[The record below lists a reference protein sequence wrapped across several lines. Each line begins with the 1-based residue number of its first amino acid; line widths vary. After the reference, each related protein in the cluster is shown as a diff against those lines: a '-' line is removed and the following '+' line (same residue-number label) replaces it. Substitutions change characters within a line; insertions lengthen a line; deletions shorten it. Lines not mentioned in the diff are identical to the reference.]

1 MKNSLRFHAH
11 AGLWLACLASA
22 AVAQTSPSLEN
33 DVRNVFSQQPN
44 TAWPPPP
51 PSVLLDARQVS
62 PNQFKGGTILGGWQ
76 TTRIT
81 SKGAMIANAGFE
93 QPEQSA
99 GGYTGS
105 PTGSAWTY
113 TGSAGLAHNGSPW
126 FAPNAVSGKQG
137 AFIQGGG
144 SGLAQT
150 VVVPAGTYV
159 ISFKAVGRKETLVN
173 GLQVW
178 FNDVLVKTWA
188 DTEFSQD
195 AWRTYS
201 TPSLTVASAGSFSLG
216 FVGVGGTGDRA
227 TVIDDVAMQQ
237 TGGAFNYVAGSA
249 SVATGPTSLILPKGF
264 PLLNGVAIS
273 GQGSQL
279 ESVTMSRPLAA
290 RRISY
295 LLGAVISPPAFAVD
309 GRALSAAE
317 LATFY
322 LEQPAN
328 STSERFYYSPHA
340 EKVYA
345 TQPGVVD
352 ITWVE
357 RVSKAQITKQ
367 YVIAATPF
375 KPVKQMFWS
384 ENGFKGPVI
393 QVPSSRVATVKVVY
407 STLFPETV
415 ATAYVRPDEVVNP
428 VANTTMAPERR
439 TCWYS
444 SVDGAIHAYNLEG
457 RVFVEFLGSLK
468 SDGVSREQLGTE
480 VVEITKEPTTRL
492 ERVALGD
499 QLLAPNGETALDHR
513 VVAGLMPLGEQG
525 AFLYQHVAPGFPKG
539 RLFAIA
545 KTTPLFSGSAEIPS
559 NEVLVFWM
567 QTGDLSLLWPK
578 YYVGYI
584 LDWPTSVASY
594 SVYSRSLDDPEKA
607 PTAVQLNS
615 ADAPALV
622 YQDDPTGKSARISNG
637 NQFSTTVTQ
646 ASPVGRALIRYTNGA
661 AIWFERVYSKLDT
674 TFPEFSS
681 TPIPVNVGARIAPPI
696 AGLDH
701 VGYIREASGKAF
713 NKAAYKDPFVVGF
726 EKAKRGAII
735 GVNALAGEDQ
745 LEVWWFQPSA
755 PGSAALKPTYWPSY
769 VRKYQLVWPTAP
781 AEIVL
786 ASNAGSNDLP
796 SLQAQGSIYV
806 QNERE
811 DPGYNPNEEHA
822 LMLNGRAWALRDDLN
837 VATSSPPFVLVDY
850 VEADERPAMAV
861 FKVLRD
867 KPLAGIQFLYTAEA
881 GKVLQAPMPLPLLP
895 LPQKPA
901 GVSNT
906 WTWISYFSA
915 SPPWFPE
922 SKKGQTVANH
932 EIPATSSNPPAKAA
946 LTDTQVNDEAPRY
959 GQFTFVDRKG
969 TTWVYR
975 GMHDGVSQPVT
986 FGMRYFYPTQVGF
999 WFPSLTVQPAVGTIV
1014 PYLRKDN
1021 THSPVLGEALEIKF
1035 KPVWP
1040 SAAPELRVGETLA
1053 RSKYGLPAVRGQ
1065 TSAELI
1071 YQQSLALDPAG
1082 EQTSATLFDPTRAKT
1097 YALSTS
1103 GLTKIPKSAAT
1114 DLYMGKTYFTRLPPH
1129 LVLRFYFD
1137 PNVGTWGTLFF
1148 KGEFKPAA
1156 LGEDYLLL
1164 NRLSDDDVQA
1174 LDDLVAQGDEDRERW
1189 KTAIKGLTTTMRTF
1203 KEDDTKRGTYIVDTG
1218 SKATDTTAAKPDPTV
1233 NVGGTGVAAI
1243 TNDDTAVDSYA
1254 ISAVGGG
1261 KGYVVLAVGNGRAF
1275 TPIDEP
1281 VSLYVFKVTP
1291 PLYRGELKVIQS
1303 SNPLDEKLALRHS
1316 ADFAGEPGGY
1326 DFEWMYAPPV
1336 NGAAPPLFTYNRA
1349 LLLGN
1354 APGWQRYDQPTTA
1367 YAGLRLPETS
1377 TASPKPAPYT
1387 GAVEATTPISIAVRD
1402 SKDLA
1407 AHGTTLPQAVL
1418 RREFDLAKLPL
1429 RAFLSFDL
1437 GSRDSAEVY
1446 VNQAKVAVINRP
1458 NGDNTRTASSPG
1470 SDYFPL
1476 RLVYEI
1482 PSAILKTSKN
1492 VIALELYT
1500 DADTDAA
1507 SSINVRLEGQMQ
1519 TENRTGWVSLGLG
1532 TGETAGQIAGTIKGK
1547 SQHVIQGTSLLTLT
1561 DNYFT
1566 MRYRARETGNAA
1578 YVANGGWSEWVDP
1591 QLAEGWIKRALA
1603 GINPFQQRVTD
1614 LFSNSVNLDV
1624 SLVQQAGRRWEGDIA
1639 LNLNN
1644 INKVGLIEI
1653 YETILRRGKMLSIE
1667 GTPAINYGAANDAL
1681 LLAAG
1686 YLADLYMIVGNEAY
1700 ADAANPTI
1708 AFATDNGSTYGD
1720 VSTSLFAFKGQLT
1733 SVLEE
1738 ELALLRG
1745 RDNALAPGT
1754 QVNPVY
1760 NRMVWNYTR
1769 GIDSGEAIY
1778 ALNYNIKDMDGDGVV
1793 GAADAALLYPQ
1804 GHGDAYGHYL
1814 TALSGYY
1821 TLLANA
1827 NFSWQPRMEAVTVL
1841 GKAVAVDYFDERKF
1855 AAAAVALARTAS
1867 QITDLTY
1874 RQTFST
1880 AASSTWTNLQDGK
1893 TTNGVT
1899 RRWGVDDW
1907 AVRGWMGAYF
1917 NWMTGNSM
1925 LPAVDPDPTHEGIQK
1940 IDRTTVPEL
1949 SQLISQATAIQQ
1961 SLSNAEGRINPLGL
1975 ATGALAFDISPGQ
1988 VDAGTTHF
1996 EQIYAR
2002 ATQALQNTIASFTN
2016 AKSSTQFLRQQE
2028 DSLASTREAINQQE
2042 QAYTNQLIELY
2053 GTPYTDDIGPG
2064 KTYVQDYSGPD
2075 LLHYMY
2081 IDIPEG
2087 FVTREAQYYKLLL
2100 NPQFSEEN
2108 RGTIN
2113 YNKGQSIN
2121 YNEHQTITYSIDGT
2135 GAFAKPKEWQ
2145 GRRAS
2150 PGQIQTAAS
2159 DLLLARLA
2167 LTQVLGDYKGLKD
2180 SLSQSVALFQTKVDL
2195 HNRQLDIMVG
2205 FDLVVSA
2212 IEIWSVVN
2220 ALSQDVLEAGVESLD
2235 KASDAV
2241 KESLPKVVG
2250 TAMDATS
2257 AARGVI
2263 DSMKATTYGVIATQI
2278 TAAKFQARLND
2289 QAIAI
2294 LERIRTRSEFD
2305 AQWLAEYKQLLYD
2318 LQATLDGLVG
2328 MQSSVDAALRQHDQA
2343 QRNLRS
2349 AVASGERMQAE
2360 RQTFRLHA
2368 AALIQGYRTK
2378 DLAFRAFRDEALEK
2392 YKQLFELSA
2401 RYAYL
2406 AATAFDY
2413 ETGLL
2418 NPEGNTAA
2426 ATFLDK
2432 IVRARSPGMMSEG
2445 IPQFGG
2451 ASIGD
2456 PGLAGAL
2463 AVLNTQWSVAK
2474 SRLGFNN
2481 PDRYR
2486 STFSLRTEKFRIVNG
2501 TAGDQAWREV
2511 LMAAKRDNL
2520 LDDADAARYCLNL
2533 GLDTG
2538 AAVPGFVFEFASTV
2552 SPGLNF
2558 FGQPLA
2564 GGDTTYSATSFA
2576 TKIRLSGVAFSG
2588 YVGLVDATGT
2598 AATTTAI
2605 GATSPTDPYTAY
2617 TDGTALSG
2625 TPYVYLVPAGV
2636 DSLRSPIE
2644 KSSVVRTW
2652 TVIDQAIPYPVNINQ
2667 TNYATAKT
2675 WTSSNSLTENYIL
2688 RRHQAF
2694 RAVSDGTVFS
2704 SDPGFTNGR
2713 LIGRSVWNS
2722 RWKLVIPAQT
2732 LLADPKKGMQV
2743 FIDSVKNIKIHFE
2756 TYSTAGN

>member
-1 MKNSLRFHAH
+1 MKNSLRFHAR
-11 AGLWLACLASA
+11 AGLWLAWLASA
-22 AVAQTSPSLEN
+22 AVAQTPPSLEN
-33 DVRNVFSQQPN
+33 DVRNIFSQQPN

-51 PSVLLDARQVS
+51 PSITLDSRTVS

-81 SKGAMIANAGFE
+81 SKGVMIANAGFE

-105 PTGSAWTY
+105 PSGSAWTY
-113 TGSAGLAHNGSPW
+113 TGSAGITRNGGPW
-126 FAPNAVSGKQG
+126 FYPDAVSGKQG
-137 AFIQGGG
+137 AFIQQGG
-144 SGLAQT
+144 SSIAQT
-150 VVVPAGTYV
+150 VVVAAGTYV
-159 ISFKAVGRKETLVN
+159 ISFKAVGRKETYVN
-173 GLQVW
+173 GVQVW
-178 FNDVLVKTWA
+178 FNDVLVKTWP

-195 AWRTYS
+195 VWQAYA
-201 TPSLTVASAGSFSLG
+201 TPALTVASTGSYSLK
-216 FVGVGGTGDRA
+216 FVGIGPAGLDRA
-227 TVIDDVAMQQ
+227 TVIDDVAMLQ
-237 TGGAFNYVAGSA
+237 TGGALNYVAGSA

-264 PLLNGVAIS
+264 PLQNGVAIS

-290 RRISY
+290 RRVSY
-295 LLGAVISPPAFAVD
+295 LLGAVISPPVFAVD
-309 GRALSAAE
+309 GRALSATE
-317 LATFY
+317 LETFY
-322 LEQPAN
+322 LQQPAN

-357 RVSKAQITKQ
+357 RISKLQISKQ

-375 KPVKQMFWS
+375 KPVKQMFWT

-393 QVPSSRVATVKVVY
+393 QVPSSRVATVQVVY
-407 STLFPETV
+407 NTLFPATV
-415 ATAYVRPDEVVNP
+415 AAADVFVRPGE
-428 VANTTMAPERR
+428 VANPMTAGAQSETR

-444 SVDGAIHAYNLEG
+444 SLDGGIHAYNYEG

-480 VVEITKEPTTRL
+480 VIEVIKEPSTRL
-492 ERVALGD
+492 ARLALGD
-499 QLLAPNGETALDHR
+499 ELLAPNGETALSQR
-513 VVAGLMPLGEQG
+513 VVAGLNPVGEQG
-525 AFLYQHVAPGFPKG
+525 AFLYQHVAGG
-539 RLFAIA
+539 ATTSRLFAIA
-545 KTTPLFSGSAEIPS
+545 KTTPLFSGSTEIPS

-567 QTGDLSLLWPK
+567 QAGDLSLLWPK

-584 LDWPTSVASY
+584 FDWPTSVASY
-594 SVYSRSLDDPEKA
+594 SVYSRSLDPA
-607 PTAVQLNS
+607 ATTAVQLNS
-615 ADAPALV
+615 ADGPMLV
-622 YQDDPTGKSARISNG
+622 YQDDPTRQSAQLSNT
-637 NQFSTTVTQ
+637 NQFSATVTV
-646 ASPVGRALIRYTNGA
+646 ARPVGRSLIRYTNGSE
-661 AIWFERVYSKLDT
+661 IWFERVYAQLDT
-674 TFPEFSS
+674 TFAEFSG
-681 TPIPVNVGARIAPPI
+681 TPITVAVGTRIAPPI
-696 AGLDH
+696 DGLSA
-701 VGYIREASGKAF
+701 VGYIRPAGGT
-713 NKAAYKDPFVVGF
+713 AYQPRAYLDPFVVGF
-726 EKAKRGAII
+726 EEARRGAII
-735 GVNALAGEDQ
+735 GVNALAGNDQ
-745 LEVWWFQPSA
+745 LEVWWFKPSS
-755 PGSAALKPTYWPSY
+755 PVSAAIKPTYWPSY
-769 VRKYQLVWPTAP
+769 VRKYKLVWPTNP

-786 ASNAGSNDLP
+786 ASNKGSNDLP
-796 SLQAQGSIYV
+796 SLQAKGSIYY
-806 QNERE
+806 QNSVAL
-811 DPGYNPNEEHA
+811 PGYNPNEEHA

-837 VATSSPPFVLVDY
+837 LPASSEPFVLIDY

-861 FKVLRD
+861 FKVLRE
-867 KPLAGIQFLYTAEA
+867 KVFEGVQFLYTAEA

-906 WTWISYFSA
+906 WTWSSYFNA
-915 SPPWFPE
+915 SPTWFPD

-932 EIPATSSNPPAKAA
+932 EIPLATSSNPPAMAA
-946 LTDTQVNDEAPRY
+946 LTDSQVNPEAPCY

-975 GMHDGVSQPVT
+975 GMHDGVSQTVT
-986 FGMRYFYPTQVGF
+986 FGMRYFYTTQVGF
-999 WFPSLTVQPAVGTIV
+999 WFPSLSAQPALGTIV
-1014 PYLRKDN
+1014 PYLLKDKTQN
-1021 THSPVLGEALEIKF
+1021 PVLGEALEIKF

-1065 TSAELI
+1065 TSAEII
-1071 YQQSLALDPAG
+1071 YQQSIARDSAGAL
-1082 EQTSATLFDPTRAKT
+1082 TSATLFDPTRAKT

-1103 GLTKIPKSAAT
+1103 GLATIPGSAAT

-1129 LVLRFYFD
+1129 LVLRFYLD
-1137 PNVGTWGTLFF
+1137 PTAGTRGTLFF
-1148 KGEFKPAA
+1148 KGEFKQAA

-1164 NRLSDDDVQA
+1164 NRLSADDVTA
-1174 LDDLVAQGDEDRERW
+1174 LKELVDAGDIYRGAW
-1189 KTAIKGLTTTMRTF
+1189 NTAIDGLTTTMQTF
-1203 KEDDTKRGTYIVDTG
+1203 KEDETKRGTYIVDPTKNQPIG
-1218 SKATDTTAAKPDPTV
+1218 TTVLAAV
-1233 NVGGTGVAAI
+1233 

-1261 KGYVVLAVGNGRAF
+1261 SGYVVLAVGNGRAF

-1281 VSLYVFKVTP
+1281 VSLYVFKVMA

-1316 ADFAGEPGGY
+1316 ADFAGQPEGY

-1336 NGAAPPLFTYNRA
+1336 NGAAPALFTYTRKE
-1349 LLLGN
+1349 LLGN
-1354 APGWQRYDQPTTA
+1354 IAGWQRYDQPPTD
-1367 YAGLRLPETS
+1367 YAGLRLKETAP
-1377 TASPKPAPYT
+1377 TVSPKPAPFT
-1387 GAVEATTPISIAVRD
+1387 GAVEQTTPIAIAVRD
-1402 SKDLA
+1402 SKDLP

-1418 RREFDLAKLPL
+1418 RKEFPVDTLPL
-1429 RAFLSFDL
+1429 RAFLSLDL

-1446 VNQAKVAVINRP
+1446 LNQARVAVINRP
-1458 NGDNTRTASSPG
+1458 NGDNTPTASAPG
-1470 SDYFPL
+1470 SNYSPL

-1482 PSAILKTSKN
+1482 PAAILKNMDN
-1492 VIALELYT
+1492 VISVELYT
-1500 DADTDAA
+1500 DADKDAA

-1532 TGETAGQIAGTIKGK
+1532 TGESPGQIAGTIKGK
-1547 SQHVIQGTSLLTLT
+1547 SQHVIQGSSLLTLS

-1566 MRYRARETGNAA
+1566 MRYRARASDNAA
-1578 YVANGGWSEWVDP
+1578 YVSNGGWSQWVDP

-1667 GTPAINYGAANDAL
+1667 GIPAINYGAANDAL

-1686 YLADLYMIVGNEAY
+1686 YLSDLYMILGNEAY

-1708 AFATDNGSTYGD
+1708 AFATDNGSAYGD
-1720 VSTSLFAFKGQLT
+1720 VSTSLFAFKGQVA

-1778 ALNYNIKDMDGDGVV
+1778 ALNYNIKDLDGDGVV

-1814 TALSGYY
+1814 TALTGYY
-1821 TLLANA
+1821 TLLANP

-1841 GKAVAVDYFDERKF
+1841 GKPVAVDYFDERKF
-1855 AAAAVALARTAS
+1855 AASAVALARTAG

-1874 RQTFST
+1874 RQNFST

-1907 AVRGWMGAYF
+1907 AVRGWQGAYF

-1949 SQLISQATAIQQ
+1949 SQLISQAAAIQQ

-1975 ATGALAFDISPGQ
+1975 ATGALAFDISPSA

-1996 EQIYAR
+1996 EQIYGR

-2028 DSLASTREAINQQE
+2028 DSLASARDAINQQE
-2042 QAYTNQLIELY
+2042 RAFTNQLIELY
-2053 GTPYTDDIGPG
+2053 GTAYADDIGPG
-2064 KTYVQDYSGPD
+2064 KTYTQDYSGPD

-2081 IDIPEG
+2081 LDLPEG
-2087 FVTREAQYYKLLL
+2087 FVTQEAQDYGLLL
-2100 NPQFSEEN
+2100 NPEFNESN
-2108 RGTIN
+2108 PGVIN
-2113 YNKGQSIN
+2113 Y
-2121 YNEHQTITYSIDGT
+2121 HADQTITYSIDGT
-2135 GAFAKPKEWQ
+2135 GTFRKPETWT

-2150 PGQIQTAAS
+2150 PGQIQTAGS

-2167 LTQVLGDYKGLKD
+2167 LTQALGDYRGLRE
-2180 SLSQSVALFQTKVDL
+2180 SLEQSVTIFKANVDRHSAEL
-2195 HNRQLDIMVG
+2195 GLAVG
-2205 FDLVVSA
+2205 FNSSIAV
-2212 IEIWSVVN
+2212 IETISQVLGN
-2220 ALSQDVLEAGVESLD
+2220 TQDVVEASMEAL
-2235 KASDAV
+2235 KATADGIA
-2241 KESLPKVVG
+2241 ESLPTAVG
-2250 TAMDATS
+2250 LANDVTAP
-2257 AARGVI
+2257 ARGAAKLAAV
-2263 DSMKATTYGVIATQI
+2263 AVV
-2278 TAAKFQARLND
+2278 TAAEAQIAGLKVSQRILEQAKSVY
-2289 QAIAI
+2289 
-2294 LERIRTRSEFD
+2294 ERIREISELEV
-2305 AQWLAEYKQLLYD
+2305 AWAAEYQQLIYD
-2318 LQATLDGLVG
+2318 LRSALGGLTS
-2328 MQSSVDAALRQHDQA
+2328 MQSSVDAALRQYDQA

-2349 AVASGERMQAE
+2349 IVASGDRLQAE
-2360 RQTFRLHA
+2360 RQSFRLHA
-2368 AALIQGYRTK
+2368 AALVQGYRTK

-2413 ETGLL
+2413 ETGML

-2432 IVRARSPGMMSEG
+2432 IVRARSPGVMTDG
-2445 IPQFGG
+2445 VPQFGG
-2451 ASIGD
+2451 ASVGD

-2463 AVLNTQWSVAK
+2463 ALLNTQWSVAK

-2486 STFSLRTEKFRIVNG
+2486 STFSLRSEKYRIVNG
-2501 TAGDQAWREV
+2501 AAGDQAWREV
-2511 LMAAKRDNL
+2511 LLAAKRDNL
-2520 LDDADAARYCLNL
+2520 MEDADAARYCLNL
-2533 GLDTG
+2533 GLDPG

-2564 GGDTTYSATSFA
+2564 GGDSTFSATSFA
-2576 TKIRLSGVAFSG
+2576 TKIRLSGVAFAG
-2588 YVGLVDATGT
+2588 YVGIVDATGT
-2598 AATTTAI
+2598 ASTTTAI
-2605 GATSPTDPYTAY
+2605 GATSPSDPYTAF

-2636 DSLRSPIE
+2636 DSLRSPLE
-2644 KSSVVRTW
+2644 KNSVVRTW
-2652 TVIDQAIPYPVNINQ
+2652 TVIDQAIPYPINISQ
-2667 TNYATAKT
+2667 TNYATAKV
-2675 WTSSNSLTENYIL
+2675 WTSSNSLTENYLL
-2688 RRHQAF
+2688 RQHQAF
-2694 RAVSDGTVFS
+2694 RAVGDGTVFS

-2743 FIDSVKNIKIHFE
+2743 FIDTVKNIKIHFE

>member
-1 MKNSLRFHAH
+1 MKNSLRFHAR
-11 AGLWLACLASA
+11 AGLLLAWLGSA
-22 AVAQTSPSLEN
+22 AVAQTPPSLEN
-33 DVRNVFSQQPN
+33 DVRNIFSQQPN

-51 PSVLLDARQVS
+51 PALIIDSRTVS

-76 TTRIT
+76 TTRIV
-81 SKGAMIANAGFE
+81 SKGVMIANAGFE
-93 QPEQSA
+93 LPEQSS

-105 PTGSAWTY
+105 PSGSSWTY
-113 TGSAGLAHNGSPW
+113 LNSAGIARNGGPW
-126 FAPNAVSGKQG
+126 FAPNALGGVQG

-144 SGLAQT
+144 SSLAQT
-150 VVVPAGTYV
+150 VVVRAGTYV
-159 ISFKAVGRKETLVN
+159 ISFKAVGRKQTLVN
-173 GLQVW
+173 GVQVW
-178 FNDVLVKTWA
+178 FNDVLVQTWA
-188 DTEFSQD
+188 DTQFSSD
-195 AWRTYS
+195 AWQTYS
-201 TPSLTVASAGSFSLG
+201 TSAVIVATTGSYSLK
-216 FVGVGGTGDRA
+216 FVGVGGSGDRA
-227 TVIDDVAMQQ
+227 TVIDDVAMLQ
-237 TGGAFNYVAGSA
+237 TAGAINYVAGSA
-249 SVATGPTSLILPKGF
+249 STTTGATSLILPQGF
-264 PLLNGVAIS
+264 PLLNGVPIS

-290 RRISY
+290 RRISC
-295 LLGAVISPPAFAVD
+295 LLGAVIGPPIFAVD
-309 GRALSAAE
+309 GRPLTATE
-317 LATFY
+317 QATFY

-328 STSERFYYSPHA
+328 FTSERFYYSPHSQ
-340 EKVYA
+340 KVYA

-352 ITWVE
+352 VTWVE
-357 RVSKAQITKQ
+357 RISKTQITKQ

-375 KPVKQMFWS
+375 KSMKQMYWT

-393 QVPSSRVATVKVVY
+393 QVPSSRVATVNVVY
-407 STLFPETV
+407 NTLFPATV
-415 ATAYVRPDEVVNP
+415 DTAFVRPGEVVNP
-428 VANTTMAPERR
+428 VENTAMPPEKR

-444 SVDGAIHAYNLEG
+444 SLDNSIHAYNIEG
-457 RVFVEFLGSLK
+457 RVFVEFLGALK

-480 VVEITKEPTTRL
+480 VVEVIKEPTTRL
-492 ERVALGD
+492 ERVNLGD
-499 QLLAPNGETALDHR
+499 ELLAPNGDTALYQR
-513 VVAGLMPLGEQG
+513 VVAGLNPVGEQG
-525 AFLYQHVAPGFPKG
+525 AFLYQHVAAGSTTS

-545 KTTPLFSGSAEIPS
+545 KTTPLFSGSTEIPS
-559 NEVLVFWM
+559 NEVLIFWM
-567 QTGDLSLLWPK
+567 EAGELSLLWPK
-578 YYVGYI
+578 YYMGYI
-584 LDWPTSVASY
+584 LDWPTSVDRY
-594 SVYSRSLDDPEKA
+594 SLYSRSLDPA
-607 PTAVQLNS
+607 ASTAVQLNS
-615 ADAPALV
+615 ADGPVLV
-622 YQDDPTGKSARISNG
+622 YQDDPTRQNAQLSNT
-637 NQFSTTVTQ
+637 NQFSTTVTV
-646 ASPVGRALIRYTNGA
+646 STPVGRSLIRYTNGSD
-661 AIWFERVYSKLDT
+661 IWFERVYSQLDT
-674 TFPEFSS
+674 TFTDFSS
-681 TPIPVNVGARIAPPI
+681 TPIQVNVGTRIGPPI
-696 AGLDH
+696 DGMSY
-701 VGYIREASGKAF
+701 VGYIRPAGGI
-713 NKAAYKDPFVVGF
+713 AYNPHAYLDPFVVGF
-726 EKAKRGAII
+726 DEAKRGAII
-735 GVNALAGEDQ
+735 GVNALAGNNQ
-745 LEVWWFQPSA
+745 LEVWWFKPSA
-755 PGSAALKPTYWPSY
+755 PTSAAIKPTYWPSY
-769 VRKYQLVWPTAP
+769 VRKYKLVWPTSP

-796 SLQAQGSIYV
+796 SLQAKGSIYY
-806 QNERE
+806 QNNVAL
-811 DPGYNPNEEHA
+811 PGYNPNEEHA

-837 VATSSPPFVLVDY
+837 LATSSDPYVLIDY
-850 VEADERPAMAV
+850 VEADNRPAMAV
-861 FKVLRD
+861 FKLLRE
-867 KPLAGIQFLYTAEA
+867 KLAAGVQFLYTAEA

-895 LPQKPA
+895 LPQQPA
-901 GVSNT
+901 GISNT
-906 WTWISYFSA
+906 WTWKSYFNA
-915 SPPWFPE
+915 SPTWFPD
-922 SKKGQTVANH
+922 SKKDQTVANH
-932 EIPATSSNPPAKAA
+932 EIPLTTSANPPAKTA

-969 TTWVYR
+969 TMWVYR
-975 GMHDGVSQPVT
+975 GMHDGVAQTAT
-986 FGMRYFYPTQVGF
+986 FGMRYFYRTQEGF
-999 WFPSLTVQPAVGTIV
+999 WFPSLAAQPAVGTIV

-1021 THSPVLGEALEIKF
+1021 TQSPVLGEPLEIKF

-1071 YQQSLALDPAG
+1071 YQQSIALDSAG
-1082 EQTSATLFDPTRAKT
+1082 ALTSASLFDPTRALT
-1097 YALSTS
+1097 YALSA
-1103 GLTKIPKSAAT
+1103 GRLAKIPGSAAT
-1114 DLYMGKTYFTRLPPH
+1114 DVYMGKTYFTRLPPH
-1129 LVLRFYFD
+1129 LVLRFYLD
-1137 PNVGTWGTLFF
+1137 PNVGALGTLIF
-1148 KGEFKPAA
+1148 KGEFKQAA

-1164 NRLSDDDVQA
+1164 NRLSADDVK
-1174 LDDLVAQGDEDRERW
+1174 DLKGLVDPGDTYRGAW
-1189 KTAIKGLTTTMRTF
+1189 NNAIDGLTTLLETF
-1203 KEDDTKRGTYIVDTG
+1203 KEDESKRGTYIVDT
-1218 SKATDTTAAKPDPTV
+1218 SKDKWIV
-1233 NVGGTGVAAI
+1233 GTGLAAV

-1261 KGYVVLAVGNGRAF
+1261 KGYVVMAVGNGRAF

-1281 VSLYVFKVTP
+1281 VSLYVFKVVP

-1316 ADFAGEPGGY
+1316 ADFAGQPEGY

-1336 NGAAPPLFTYNRA
+1336 NGAAPALFTYNRA

-1354 APGWQRYDQPTTA
+1354 TSGWQRYDQPPTA
-1367 YAGLRLPETS
+1367 YVGLRLPETS
-1377 TASPKPAPYT
+1377 PTASPKPAPYT
-1387 GAVEATTPISIAVRD
+1387 GAVDATTPIAIAVRD
-1402 SKDLA
+1402 SKDLP
-1407 AHGTTLPQAVL
+1407 AHGQTLPQAVL
-1418 RREFDLAKLPL
+1418 RKEFNIATLPL

-1446 VNQAKVAVINRP
+1446 LNQARVAVINRP
-1458 NGDNTRTASSPG
+1458 NGDNTPTASAPG
-1470 SDYFPL
+1470 LDYTPL

-1482 PSAILKTSKN
+1482 PAAILKTTKN
-1492 VIALELYT
+1492 VIAVELYT
-1500 DADTDAA
+1500 DADMDAT
-1507 SSINVRLEGQMQ
+1507 SSINVSLEGQMQ

-1532 TGETAGQIAGTIKGK
+1532 TGETAGQIAGTVQGK
-1547 SQHVIQGTSLLTLT
+1547 SQHVIQGNSLLTLT

-1566 MRYRARETGNAA
+1566 MRYRARDSANAA
-1578 YVANGGWSEWVDP
+1578 FVNNGGWSQWVDP

-1639 LNLNN
+1639 LNLSN
-1644 INKVGLIEI
+1644 INGVGLVEI

-1686 YLADLYMIVGNEAY
+1686 YLSDLYMILGNEAY

-1708 AFATDNGSTYGD
+1708 AFATDSGSTYGD

-1733 SVLEE
+1733 SVLGE

-1760 NRMVWNYTR
+1760 NRLVWNYTR

-1793 GAADAALLYPQ
+1793 GAADAAILYPQ

-1814 TALSGYY
+1814 TALTGYY
-1821 TLLANA
+1821 TLLANP

-1841 GKAVAVDYFDERKF
+1841 GKPVAVDYFDERKF
-1855 AAAAVALARTAS
+1855 AASAVALARTAG

-1874 RQTFST
+1874 REAFST
-1880 AASSTWTNLQDGK
+1880 GASGTWTNLRDGK

-1907 AVRGWMGAYF
+1907 AVRGWQGAYF

-1925 LPAVDPDPTHEGIQK
+1925 LPAVDPDSSHEGIQK

-1949 SQLISQATAIQQ
+1949 TQLISLATAIQQ

-1975 ATGALAFDISPGQ
+1975 ATGALAFDISPSA

-1996 EQIYAR
+1996 EQIYGR
-2002 ATQALQNTIASFTN
+2002 AAQALQNTIAAFSN

-2028 DSLASTREAINQQE
+2028 DSLAAARAAVNQQE

-2053 GTPYTDDIGPG
+2053 GTAYADDIGPG
-2064 KTYVQDYSGPD
+2064 KTYAQDYSGPD

-2087 FVTREAQYYKLLL
+2087 FVTQDAQTYNLLL
-2100 NPQFSEEN
+2100 NPTFDEN
-2108 RGTIN
+2108 NPGAIN
-2113 YNKGQSIN
+2113 YNSG
-2121 YNEHQTITYSIDGT
+2121 QTIAYSIDGT
-2135 GAFAKPKEWQ
+2135 GAFRKPETWT

-2167 LTQVLGDYKGLKD
+2167 VSQALGDYSGLKD
-2180 SLSQSVALFQTKVDL
+2180 SVENSVKIFKANVDR
-2195 HNRQLDIMVG
+2195 HSAQLGIAVG
-2205 FDLVVSA
+2205 FNVA
-2212 IEIWSVVN
+2212 ITTIEVIDQVLGS
-2220 ALSQDVLEAGVESLD
+2220 SQDVLEATMEALTDTADSI
-2235 KASDAV
+2235 AEA
-2241 KESLPKVVG
+2241 LPTVVG
-2250 TAMDATS
+2250 LATDATS
-2257 AARGVI
+2257 MARGAV
-2263 DSMKATTYGVIATQI
+2263 KAAAVATVTTTRAGIALLKVRARIGEQ
-2278 TAAKFQARLND
+2278 AK
-2289 QAIAI
+2289 AI
-2294 LERIRTRSEFD
+2294 LERIRDLSDSE
-2305 AQWLAEYKQLLYD
+2305 ASWSAEYQQLIYD
-2318 LQATLDGLVG
+2318 LREALGG
-2328 MQSSVDAALRQHDQA
+2328 MVDKQSSLDAALRQYDQA

-2349 AVASGERMQAE
+2349 VVASGDRMQAE

-2368 AALIQGYRTK
+2368 SALIQGYRTK

-2406 AATAFDY
+2406 AATAYDY

-2418 NPEGNTAA
+2418 NPAGNTAA

-2432 IVRARSPGMMSEG
+2432 IVQARSPGVMTDG
-2445 IPQFGG
+2445 TPQFGG
-2451 ASIGD
+2451 ASAGD

-2463 AVLNTQWSVAK
+2463 AALNSSWSVAK

-2486 STFSLRTEKFRIVNG
+2486 STFSLRTEKYRIVNG

-2520 LDDADAARYCLNL
+2520 LDDPDAARYCLNL
-2533 GLDTG
+2533 GLDAG
-2538 AAVPGFVFEFASTV
+2538 AAVPGFVFDFASTIT
-2552 SPGLNF
+2552 PGLNF

-2564 GGDTTYSATSFA
+2564 GGDSTYSATSFA
-2576 TKIRLSGVAFSG
+2576 TKIRVSGVAFAG
-2588 YVGLVDATGT
+2588 YVGLVDPTGT
-2598 AATTTAI
+2598 SATTTAI
-2605 GATSPTDPYTAY
+2605 GAVSPSDPYTAY

-2625 TPYVYLVPAGV
+2625 TPNVYLVPAGV
-2636 DSLRSPIE
+2636 DSIRSPIE

-2652 TVIDQAIPYPVNINQ
+2652 SVVDQAIPFPFNISQ
-2667 TNYATAKT
+2667 GNYASAKT

-2688 RRHQAF
+2688 RQHQAF

-2704 SDPGFTNGR
+2704 ADPGFTNGR

-2743 FIDSVKNIKIHFE
+2743 FIDTVKNIKIHFE